1 MPQAVLPHGIV
12 KQKHFMEQWRGAWW
26 RPVAVLAALCW
37 AAPPEG
43 SWSPVLCSGDRGQ
56 SAPFTFHV
64 TCAQKLCLEEAGA
77 HLVASRASQHAPFYY
92 KDFSKFIK
100 MGLI

>member
-1 MPQAVLPHGIV
+1 MLGGHQC
-12 KQKHFMEQWRGAWW
+12 
-26 RPVAVLAALCW
+26 LCW
-37 AAPPEG
+37 LFCAGLILQKAPGAPCCAVG
-43 SWSPVLCSGDRGQ
+43 TWGQ

-77 HLVASRASQHAPFYY
+77 HLVASRASQHARFYY

-100 MGLI
+100 MRLF